1 MIKLIGTVLFLCI
14 SVVAYSQL
22 TGVVKDTLTNEG
34 IPFSKVYFV
43 NLQIGVVSDASGKFE
58 FTEPLPNQFT
68 IRVNASGYESKEV
81 LIQGSENQIIYLTE
95 SHVEFEEVV
104 VSTLKG
110 GLQTKNP
117 TFVWSRNT
125 AELNEIA
132 TTSIGELLG
141 KIPGVSTASSG
152 NGVSKPVV
160 RGLKGNR
167 VVTMLNGIRLENQQW
182 GADHDVGLTDLGI
195 GKIEV
200 IKGPSSL
207 LFGSDALGG
216 VGYFVDEEYEQ
227 VGQSSLK
234 LESQYESNGN
244 GTKTNIGYK
253 IGGKSVRFN
262 FFGSYND
269 YADYQLPSG
278 DYVNNSS
285 FNGGTIKMALGAN
298 KKNWATHLRYT
309 MSTSRVGIIG
319 ETEDSLP
326 TILSYTSDSQ
336 DRYSDIP
343 LQGYQNH
350 IVSWE
355 NKFFGNQ
362 KEWTIRLGHTYSQLE
377 EFEEAYNEAAM
388 GIGLHNTTYNVLLK
402 TKINPYLELVT
413 GMQGSF
419 QFTSNFGEEEELI
432 PDASQYDNGLL
443 LIGYSHYKK
452 WDFQAGGRFDY
463 RALSANEDPTVSQMF
478 LKEYS
483 SANFGIGAVRN
494 GKNNSF
500 RVNVS
505 SGYRMPHLSELLVD
519 GEHHGALRYEI
530 GNKELKSERAYQL
543 DLSQELRGE
552 HIHVVINPFVNIMTN
567 FIYLEAQD
575 SVIDDLPV
583 YKYNQLNEVLMT
595 GVDLS
600 FHYHPHFAHWL
611 HWESSYSY
619 LYAADNQGVA
629 VPFMPQNKLSTSIKF
644 NFEMQS
650 KFIIENIVINH
661 SYFFD
666 QNRIG
671 QFETSTIGYNIVD
684 LGINTK
690 LNTKL
695 PMRFSAGVKNLLNET
710 YINHL
715 SGLKGIGVSSPGRNV
730 YVKVTISVEKKKN
743 K

>member
-1 MIKLIGTVLFLCI
+1 MIKLLSTTLFVCI
-14 SVVAYSQL
+14 AIIANAQFK
-22 TGVVKDTLTNEG
+22 GQVKDTLTSEG
-34 IPFSKVYFV
+34 IPFSKIYIVD
-43 NLQIGVVSDASGKFE
+43 LQIGVVTDASGVFE
-58 FTEPLPNQFT
+58 FNVSLPDEIT
-68 IRVNASGYESKEV
+68 IRVSASGFESKK
-81 LIQGSENQIIYLTE
+81 ISIKGNIDQTFYLSE
-95 SHVEFEEVV
+95 SHIEFEEVV

-117 TFVWSRNT
+117 TFVWSRSID
-125 AELNEIA
+125 ELNEIS
-132 TTSIGELLG
+132 TTNIGDVLE
-141 KIPGVSTASSG
+141 KIPGVHKSSSG

-160 RGLKGNR
+160 RGLQGNR
-167 VVTMLNGIRLENQQW
+167 VLTLLNGIRMENQQW

-207 LFGSDALGG
+207 LFGSDAIGG
-216 VGYFVDEEYEQ
+216 VVYMVDEEYEK
-227 VGQSSLK
+227 VGQSSLN
-234 LESQYESNGN
+234 LMSQYESNGN
-244 GTKTNIGYK
+244 GTKTKIGYK
-253 IGGKSVRFN
+253 VGGKSVRFN

-278 DYVNNSS
+278 DFVKNSS

-298 KKNWATHLRYT
+298 KKNWVTHLRYA

-319 ETEDSLP
+319 ETEDSIP
-326 TILSYTSDSQ
+326 TVLSYTSDSQ

-350 IVSWE
+350 VLSWE
-355 NKFFGNQ
+355 NKFFGKN

-377 EFEEAYNEAAM
+377 EFEDEFGTAAM
-388 GIGLHNTTYNVLLK
+388 GVGLNNTSYSVLLK
-402 TKINPYLELVT
+402 TKINSYLELVT

-419 QFTSNFGEEEELI
+419 QFNSNFGDEEELI
-432 PDASQYDNGLL
+432 PDASQYDNGLI
-443 LIGYSHYKK
+443 LIAYSHYKK

-463 RALSANEDPTVSQMF
+463 RALSANEDPTISELF

-483 SANFGIGAVRN
+483 STNFGAGAVRN

-500 RVNVS
+500 RVNIS

-519 GEHHGALRYEI
+519 GEHHGALRYEL

-543 DLSQELRGE
+543 DISQEIKGE
-552 HIHVVINPFVNIMTN
+552 HIHVVVNPFLNLMKDY
-567 FIYLEAQD
+567 IYLESQD

-583 YKYNQLNEVLMT
+583 YRYNQLNQVYMT

-600 FHYHPHFAHWL
+600 LHYHPHFAHWL
-611 HWESSYSY
+611 HLESSYSY
-619 LYAADNQGVA
+619 LYAGDEKGNAIPFIPQGKIA
-629 VPFMPQNKLSTSIKF
+629 TSVKV

-650 KFIIENIVINH
+650 KFIIENIVLNH

-666 QNRIG
+666 QNRVG
-671 QFETSTIGYNIVD
+671 QFETSTKGYNIVD
-684 LGINTK
+684 VGVNAK

-695 PMRFSAGVKNLLNET
+695 PMRFSAGVKNLFNEN

-715 SGLKGIGVSSPGRNV
+715 SGLKRIGLSNPGRNI
-730 YVKVTISVEKKKN
+730 YVKIGISLEQKKK